1 MSSKRFDLA
10 VVLNYYAPYVSGL
23 TEAARLLAEG
33 FAARGR
39 KVAVVCQRHDPAL
52 PRHEVI
58 AGVDVFR
65 APVSF
70 GISRGL
76 ISAGFPT
83 LAARI
88 ARESEVVHL
97 HLPMLEAGA
106 IAHLVGRTPILT
118 TYHLDLWLP
127 EGIVSSAA
135 SAATDLSARIALR
148 RSAAV
153 VVNSDDQA
161 RHSRILP
168 ALERSGWH
176 AIPAPSVDR
185 RGGAPALRESEGLHI
200 GFMGRVAEEKG
211 IEYLVTAF
219 RRIPDPDA
227 RLLIAGDYENIAG
240 GSVIDRVRAAA
251 GDDGRVRILGLLRGR
266 RIDDF
271 YASIDLFALPSLYE
285 SFGIV
290 QAEAMIAG
298 VPVIAA
304 DVAGGRVPIQLT
316 GFGLLIPPRDPDAI
330 LAAVETLR
338 ATPPERRAELSD
350 RATALFGV
358 EAGLDAYERLIDKIR
373 SNA

>member
-1 MSSKRFDLA
+1 M
-10 VVLNYYAPYVSGL
+10 
-23 TEAARLLAEG
+23 
-33 FAARGR
+33 
-39 KVAVVCQRHDPAL
+39 AVVCQRHDPAL

-58 AGVDVFR
+58 SGVHVFR

-88 ARESEVVHL
+88 VRESEVVHL

-106 IAHLVGRTPILT
+106 ISHLVGRTPILT

-127 EGIVSSAA
+127 DGLVSSAA

-168 ALERSGWH
+168 ALQRSGWH

-185 RGGAPALRESEGLHI
+185 RGGAPSLRETGGLHV

-219 RRIPDPDA
+219 RRLPDPDA

-266 RIDDF
+266 AIDDF

-316 GFGLLIPPRDPDAI
+316 GFGLLIPPQDPDAI
-330 LAAVETLR
+330 VAAIETLR

-350 RATALFGV
+350 RALALFGV
-358 EAGLDAYERLIDKIR
+358 DAGLDAYERLIDKIR
-373 SNA
+373 SN

>member
-39 KVAVVCQRHDPAL
+39 RVAVVCQRHDPAL

-58 AGVDVFR
+58 AGVEVFR

-106 IAHLVGRTPILT
+106 IAHLVGSTPILT

-127 EGIVSSAA
+127 DGLVSSAA

-161 RHSRILP
+161 RNSRILP

-176 AIPAPSVDR
+176 PIPAPSVDR
-185 RGGAPALRESEGLHI
+185 RGGEPSLRETAGLHI

-219 RRIPDPDA
+219 RRQADPDA

-266 RIDDF
+266 AIDDF

-316 GFGLLIPPRDPDAI
+316 GFGLLIPPQDPDAI
-330 LAAVETLR
+330 HAAIETLR

-350 RATALFGV
+350 RALALFGV
-358 EAGLDAYERLIDKIR
+358 DAGLDAYERLIDKIR
-373 SNA
+373 SN